1 MVALSPFRVILAL
14 RLRGVAYGL
23 LGSFSSNT
31 STSAGGGVTNGRAGI
46 GDGAGVDTG
55 VGAGCAIWAGAGAGC
70 AIWAGAGAGRNRFT
84 YSLKS
89 THASMDLNL
98 ITNGAFNS
106 NSIGFGGLTRVPREH
121 LMAPRVCPRLGFS
134 AHAFVPSGSSSNVQS
149 RRFNS
154 V

>member
-1 MVALSPFRVILAL
+1 
-14 RLRGVAYGL
+14 
-23 LGSFSSNT
+23 
-31 STSAGGGVTNGRAGI
+31 
-46 GDGAGVDTG
+46 
-55 VGAGCAIWAGAGAGC
+55 
-70 AIWAGAGAGRNRFT
+70 
-84 YSLKS
+84 
-89 THASMDLNL
+89 MDLNL